1 MDKSVRTAIGA
12 LQQTCAKTNLPYT
25 YLPNSVM
32 NVALNIHPDERPPSS
47 FIPWSRYV
55 CIGIGGLTSR
65 FLADGRMELVPIP
78 HEPRHTGLYDQVP
91 WVIRDLDNDL
101 PVAERVRYRLRKIIQ
116 VGPVNKIAYYARLID
131 YSKSNAQLEFRTVQD
146 GIISSDLWEPDADD
160 QFPKRPVINPGQT
173 YVTGDDYVAATAKTR
188 FEFTK
193 QDMAELNN
201 VGNIL
206 YNNPMAMTISEL
218 AICSGQDAELEG
230 VFGGTRL
237 MYTDAIGVQITD
249 FVSTLVSPLFQSDG
263 AAINLDIGS
272 TEPLLELRQLNN
284 IIP

>member
-12 LQQTCAKTNLPYT
+12 LQQTVGKTHLPYT
-25 YLPNSVM
+25 FLPNSVM
-32 NVALNIHPDERPPSS
+32 NEALNIYPDSRPDQNYLPY
-47 FIPWSRYV
+47 SRYV
-55 CIGIGGLTSR
+55 CIGVGALTSR

-101 PVAERVRYRLRKIIQ
+101 TTAERLRYRLRKIMPFGNTQ
-116 VGPVNKIAYYARLID
+116 KVAYFARLLD
-131 YSKSNAQLEFRTVQD
+131 YSKTTAGLEFRTVQD
-146 GIISSDLWEPDADD
+146 GIISAAPWEPDADD

-173 YVTGDDYVAATAKTR
+173 YVTGDDYIAATAKTR

-193 QDMAELNN
+193 QDMAELVN
-201 VGNIL
+201 VGNIMF
-206 YNNPMAMTISEL
+206 NNPMAMTISEI
-218 AICSGQDAELEG
+218 AICSGQDAVVDG
-230 VFGGTRL
+230 QINGSVFQ
-237 MYTDAIGVQITD
+237 YTDAIAVQITD

-272 TEPLLELRQLNN
+272 TEPLLALRQL
-284 IIP
+284 